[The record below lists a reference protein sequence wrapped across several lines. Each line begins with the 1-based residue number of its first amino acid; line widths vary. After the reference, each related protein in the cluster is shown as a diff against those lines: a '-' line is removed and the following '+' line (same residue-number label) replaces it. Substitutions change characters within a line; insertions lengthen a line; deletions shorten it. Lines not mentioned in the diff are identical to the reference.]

1 MELTY
6 YSDSE
11 RRETKGSI
19 NITQI
24 TKVSPITGK
33 SKDHV
38 FSIEISDGKKLVMKA
53 ADARIKSIW
62 LAKLLEASSKGGSIT
77 HRHTHIHTHYL
88 ALPKAVSFGGQLKM
102 ICTWTYTDLV
112 TVLLVYS

>member
-24 TKVSPITGK
+24 TKVSPISGK

-38 FSIEISDGKKLVMKA
+38 FSIETKDGKKLVMKA
-53 ADARIKSIW
+53 ADVRTKSIW
-62 LAKLLEASSKGGSIT
+62 LAKLLEACSKGGSIM
-77 HRHTHIHTHYL
+77 HARMHISTHIHTNFEY
-88 ALPKAVSFGGQLKM
+88 PRV
-102 ICTWTYTDLV
+102 
-112 TVLLVYS
+112 

>member
-24 TKVSPITGK
+24 TKVSPISGK

-38 FSIEISDGKKLVMKA
+38 FSIETNDGKKLVMKA
-53 ADARIKSIW
+53 ADVRTKSIW
-62 LAKLLEASSKGGSIT
+62 LAKLLEACSKGGSIMHT
-77 HRHTHIHTHYL
+77 RMHISTHTHTHTHEFR
-88 ALPKAVSFGGQLKM
+88 VS
-102 ICTWTYTDLV
+102 
-112 TVLLVYS
+112 

>member
-38 FSIEISDGKKLVMKA
+38 FSIETNNGKKLVMKA
-53 ADARIKSIW
+53 ADARTKCIW
-62 LAKLLEASSKGGSIT
+62 LAKLLEACSKGGSIS
-77 HRHTHIHTHYL
+77 HTHI
-88 ALPKAVSFGGQLKM
+88 
-102 ICTWTYTDLV
+102 
-112 TVLLVYS
+112 LLSTTQSCIL